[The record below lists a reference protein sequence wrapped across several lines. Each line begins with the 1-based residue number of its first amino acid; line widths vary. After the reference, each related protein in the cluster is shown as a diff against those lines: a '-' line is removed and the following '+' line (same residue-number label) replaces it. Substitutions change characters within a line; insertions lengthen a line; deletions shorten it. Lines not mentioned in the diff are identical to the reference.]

1 MTKEEYRDW
10 AEHPVTKEMVS
21 ALGETREGILE
32 ELGAGGTLSENTE
45 RDTARLVGNIEGLDF
60 FLNHHYEEEEE

>member
-1 MTKEEYRDW
+1 MTKEEYKDW
-10 AEHPVTKEMVS
+10 AEHPVTQEMVK
-21 ALGETREGILE
+21 ALEETRVGILD

-60 FLNHHYEEEEE
+60 FLKHHYEDEE